1 MSVER
6 GRMAEEVTADYLV
19 GRGWKVLARNQR
31 TPLGEMDLVCEDGP
45 VLVIV
50 EVKARSR
57 HDFGEPLESVGP
69 RKERRLR
76 AAAGWWLAEHG
87 GCRHGVRF
95 DVVVVVELRADGE
108 LRSLAH
114 LADVF
119 GR

>member
-6 GRMAEEVTADYLV
+6 GRMAEEVTADYLE

-50 EVKARSR
+50 EVKARSG
-57 HDFGEPLESVGP
+57 HTFGEPLESVGP

-95 DVVVVVELRADGE
+95 DVVVVELRADGE

-114 LADVF
+114 LADIF